1 MQVLLLGGRS
11 RYGGST
17 SQDELIHKKSS
28 TTSKKALLLAT
39 TLLDST
45 LQFVFNGHNF
55 LNKEQKRYFKIGIR
69 IGADNRG
76 TKLCF
81 YFFTFDIRN
90 CFDVACWL
98 QRAVRREV
106 KKAGKWRMDFSTNT
120 TYQTASLVENLTHEL
135 FYFIIKI

>member
-90 CFDVACWL
+90 CFDVACWAAKSCQTRGQESRKMANGFL
-98 QRAVRREV
+98 Y
-106 KKAGKWRMDFSTNT
+106 KYNLSDSLAGRKFNP
-120 TYQTASLVENLTHEL
+120 
-135 FYFIIKI
+135 